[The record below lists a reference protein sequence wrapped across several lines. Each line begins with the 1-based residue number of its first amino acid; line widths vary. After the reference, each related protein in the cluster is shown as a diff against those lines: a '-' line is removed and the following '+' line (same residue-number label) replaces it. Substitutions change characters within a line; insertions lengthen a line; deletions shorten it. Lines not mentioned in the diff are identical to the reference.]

1 MKNLAKSLSKFHDL
15 MGGLEKDASNP
26 FFKSKYVT
34 LDNVLTSIKSPLKE
48 AGLVF
53 FQLPSVI
60 AGQPALATTLID
72 IESGEFINETSSL
85 ILQKNDIQGQGSA
98 ITYMRRYA
106 LVSMLGLSTDTDD
119 DGEGA
124 LRRTQSSTED
134 MIDMDERFNGAISND
149 RV

>member
-15 MGGLEKDASNP
+15 MGGLEKDGNNP

-34 LDNVLTSIKSPLKE
+34 LDNILVAIKKPLKE

-53 FQLPSVI
+53 VQTPSNLS
-60 AGQPALATTLID
+60 GQPALCTVLID
-72 IESGEFINETSSL
+72 IESGEKYEDVTPV
-85 ILQKNDIQGQGSA
+85 ILAKQDPQAQGSA

-106 LVSMLGLSTDTDD
+106 LTAMLGLNTETDD
-119 DGEGA
+119 DANSASRGVQDE
-124 LRRTQSSTED
+124 T
-134 MIDMDERFNGAISND
+134 IDMDERFNGAISND